1 MANATVQSRIK
12 PELKKQAEELFSAI
26 GISVSDAIRL
36 FLQQSVNEGGL
47 PFRPRAKQQPNDET
61 IEAISEIEQ
70 GGGKKY
76 NSSQEMYDD
85 LDI

>member
-47 PFRPRAKQQPNDET
+47 PFKPKAKQPNDET
-61 IEAISEIEQ
+61 IEAISEIEK
-70 GGGKKY
+70 GGGNKY
-76 NSSQEMYDD
+76 SSSQEMYDD